1 MVSSVSGQPPFDAL
15 HRALQRLTGR
25 DSDSA
30 YRTEEM
36 KGGASTRRFF
46 RVHFRDGSTL
56 VAMFVP
62 GKSQEIAKA
71 SEEGRRWPFLEVR
84 DLLAERGV
92 RVPHVLAEACDDG
105 ILLVQDLGED
115 TLANYLVR
123 RPEARETLYRTAVRD
138 LAHAQRAL
146 AELPASSIVRERA
159 FDEDL
164 LRWEVDHFREWRL
177 AACGIELAPADRDIF
192 ERAATHLARTI
203 ASWERGF
210 VHRDYQSRNL
220 MVVEDATGT
229 PHLVWIDFQDAM
241 LGPRVYDLVA
251 LLTDSYQVFTRDF
264 IEERLDEYASSLG
277 LRPDE
282 RARIGREFDIVT
294 VQRKLKDAGRFVFVD
309 RTNDNP
315 DFLQFVEP
323 TIGKARAALAR
334 LRDDPILAE
343 LDDML
348 ERVLGRPPDPRARA

>member
-1 MVSSVSGQPPFDAL
+1 M
-15 HRALQRLTGR
+15 
-25 DSDSA
+25 DSA

-46 RVHFRDGSTL
+46 RVHFRDGSSL

-62 GKSQEIAKA
+62 DKSQEIAKA

-92 RVPHVLAEACDDG
+92 RVPHVLAEACEDG

-115 TLANYLVR
+115 TLANYLLR
-123 RPEARETLYRTAVRD
+123 RPEERELLYKTAVRD
-138 LAHAQRAL
+138 LAKAQRAL
-146 AELPASSIVRERA
+146 AELPANSIVRERA

-164 LRWEVDHFREWRL
+164 LRWEVDHFHEWRL
-177 AACGIELAPADRDIF
+177 TACGIELTPADRKIF
-192 ERAATHLARTI
+192 DRAAAHLARTI
-203 ASWERGF
+203 ASWDRGF

-220 MVVEDATGT
+220 MVVEDESRT

-251 LLTDSYQVFTRDF
+251 LLTDSYQVFTREF
-264 IEERLDEYASSLG
+264 IEERLDDYAQSLD
-277 LRPDE
+277 LDAE
-282 RARIGREFDIVT
+282 EKLRIGREFDIVT

-309 RTNDNP
+309 RNNNNP

-323 TIGKARAALAR
+323 TIAKARAALAR
-334 LRDDPILAE
+334 LHDDPILAE
-343 LDDML
+343 LDELLD
-348 ERVLGRPPDPRARA
+348 RVVGQDSRPESVAGALG